1 MNRHKKSPVAPTTED
16 LGVKT
21 FDGNHDMN
29 SSTAVS
35 NVIPFRSARLLLVD
49 LAGQPFVPMKPIV
62 DGMGLD
68 WKTQYDK
75 LQSGRFNS
83 TMVIIPTVAL
93 DGKVRDMSCLP
104 LRKLPGWLMS
114 IHASKVR
121 PECREDVLAYQ
132 NECDDALW
140 AYWNDGVATRKDDR
154 DLLSVV
160 SELVGVTE
168 LNVLKGLIRDKA
180 KAVPAEQRQ
189 SFQLTMHS
197 RLHTRFN
204 VPRTELIPAGE
215 FDAACNFIGAYALE
229 GEYLGKE
236 EPKPELSIHFPI
248 EELAKRRPGMLI
260 QKTGECT
267 WLDVTLHDLRDLRD
281 MPTPCEAIMYEL
293 RRNGFDVDGAW
304 WELRTYRNKLREL
317 TSFVAGMNRVIE
329 DPQRYAVEMEDAA

>member
-1 MNRHKKSPVAPTTED
+1 MSKNT
-16 LGVKT
+16 
-21 FDGNHDMN
+21 
-29 SSTAVS
+29 TAVS
-35 NVIPFRSARLLLVD
+35 NVIPFRSAKLLLVD
-49 LAGQPFVPMKPIV
+49 FGGQPFVPMKPIV

-68 WKTQYDK
+68 WKGQYDK

-140 AYWNDGVATRKDDR
+140 AYWNDGVATRKHDR

-160 SELVGVTE
+160 GELVGVTE
-168 LNVLKGLIRDKA
+168 LIVLKGLIRDKA

-189 SFQLTMHS
+189 SFQLTMHK

-229 GEYLGKE
+229 GEFLGRE
-236 EPKPELSIHFPI
+236 EPKPQGLNIHCPV
-248 EELAKRRPGMLI
+248 EALAKRRHGMLTDGGPY
-260 QKTGECT
+260 KS
-267 WLDVTLHDLRDLRD
+267 WLDVTLDDLRDIRGEG
-281 MPTPCEAIMYEL
+281 TPCEEILWEL
-293 RRNGFDVDGAW
+293 DRAGYQVEGALC
-304 WELRTYRNKLREL
+304 ELRTYRNKLREFQSWAAGLGVML
-317 TSFVAGMNRVIE
+317 TG
-329 DPQRYAVEMEDAA
+329 PKRYAVKLGDAA